1 MLSVCYRQELC
12 VWKALNHEKKTPSS
26 RANHNSSQATRGW
39 RNRWLVQYRSLYLTS
54 VAYWHGHTDAV
65 RALFEAEAKTEI
77 IGFDG
82 KTTLALA
89 KECHYTEI

>member
-1 MLSVCYRQELC
+1 
-12 VWKALNHEKKTPSS
+12 
-26 RANHNSSQATRGW
+26 
-39 RNRWLVQYRSLYLTS
+39 